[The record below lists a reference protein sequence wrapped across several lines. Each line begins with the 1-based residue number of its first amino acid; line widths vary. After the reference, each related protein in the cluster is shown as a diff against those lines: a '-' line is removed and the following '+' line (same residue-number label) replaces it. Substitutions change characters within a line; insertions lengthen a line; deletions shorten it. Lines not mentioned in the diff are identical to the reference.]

1 MLAADLL
8 STESADRKVCIRC
21 DKSEHITVAEVRKS
35 DAMMERGGTFTQNKR
50 AKSRSW
56 FFFFSS
62 CFGEDI
68 I

>member
-50 AKSRSW
+50 AKS
-56 FFFFSS
+56 SS
-62 CFGEDI
+62 
-68 I
+68 